1 MTEPT
6 MTKWQSWNDMNPLR
20 LHRRK
25 TRLSIVTAA
34 QMIGVSVNTIAKWE
48 AGISQP
54 SEHNLDRIEQFMRRP
69 AKQAWRAWNTSKPR
83 TAAQA

>member
-1 MTEPT
+1 MTESIT
-6 MTKWQSWNDMNPLR
+6 TWQSWNDMNPLR
-20 LHRRK
+20 LYRRK
-25 TRLSIVTAA
+25 TKLSIVTAA

-69 AKQAWRAWNTSKPR
+69 AKQAWRIWTTSKPR
-83 TAAQA
+83 PAAQAS